1 MDLSINTSEVD
12 VAVAL
17 EAYGHYKSGRYKDA
31 IPLLQNIL
39 DVEPNNWQAR
49 LFLAASFFKT
59 GLPMAAQRAFRF
71 VFQSCPDDG
80 LRQKACLGFQFVN
93 ASITSEQTPL
103 PAEFGAW
110 AEKLA
115 TPAPN
120 IEHIIT

>member
-1 MDLSINTSEVD
+1 MDLSIRTSEVD

-17 EAYGHYKSGRYKDA
+17 QAHGHYKAGHYKEA

-39 DVEPNNWQAR
+39 DLEPNNWQAR

-59 GLPMAAQRAFRF
+59 GLPMASQRAFRY
-71 VFQSCPDDG
+71 VFQSCPDEG

-93 ASITSEQTPL
+93 ASICSEQTPL
-103 PAEFGAW
+103 PAEFGVW

-115 TPAPN
+115 IPSPN